1 MYVLG
6 VIIIVERALDFKA
19 KDLAKPLNPLFLI
32 WKMEN
37 ITLPACLAHRGL
49 VRLGW
54 MSEHFEKCNVPFPWI
69 VFSLSF

>member
-37 ITLPACLAHRGL
+37 IT
-49 VRLGW
+49 
-54 MSEHFEKCNVPFPWI
+54 
-69 VFSLSF
+69 